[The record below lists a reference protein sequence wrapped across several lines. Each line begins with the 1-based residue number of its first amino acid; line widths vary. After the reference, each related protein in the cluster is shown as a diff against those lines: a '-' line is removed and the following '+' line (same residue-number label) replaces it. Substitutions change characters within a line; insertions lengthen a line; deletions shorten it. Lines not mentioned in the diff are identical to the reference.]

1 MIRWQTEENV
11 IVLQIRLS
19 NPMAAPV
26 RQFSRNLLCPA
37 ALPRLH
43 RYDAGLLAALP
54 TSLFRKCALAG
65 LSSCN
70 SAAIRAAAHFWYFQR
85 EPQSQLQ
92 VKTSMSTD
100 LRIRRPST
108 AEYHSHSE
116 LSVSQLERQ
125 LAEEAGA
132 GGVSPVRV
140 DAIGVRCFAPTSRL
154 CLRCV
159 APATPVGKSA

>member
-1 MIRWQTEENV
+1 MIRWQTKENV

-132 GGVSPVRV
+132 G
-140 DAIGVRCFAPTSRL
+140 
-154 CLRCV
+154 
-159 APATPVGKSA
+159 